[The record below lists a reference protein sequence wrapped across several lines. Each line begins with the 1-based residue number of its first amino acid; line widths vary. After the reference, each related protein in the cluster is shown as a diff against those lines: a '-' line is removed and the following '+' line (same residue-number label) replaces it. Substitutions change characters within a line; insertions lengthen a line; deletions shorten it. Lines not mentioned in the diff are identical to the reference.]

1 MSQHNHTLNLVVHWT
16 VYGAVALAC
25 AGVAVMG
32 ARLVWGVRHDETVD
46 HRLVCAALWLAALSG
61 AVTLAR
67 VFA

>member
-1 MSQHNHTLNLVVHWT
+1 MSQHNHTLNLVVHWS

-32 ARLVWGVRHDETVD
+32 ARLVWGVREDGTVD
-46 HRLVCAALWLAALSG
+46 DRLVCAALWLAALSG

-67 VFA
+67 VLA

>member
-32 ARLVWGVRHDETVD
+32 ARLAWGARDGTVD
-46 HRLVCAALWLAALSG
+46 DRLVCAALWLAALSG

-67 VFA
+67 VLA

>member
-32 ARLVWGVRHDETVD
+32 ARLAWGARDGTVD
-46 HRLVCAALWLAALSG
+46 DRLVWAMLGLAFLGGAGALVG
-61 AVTLAR
+61 
-67 VFA
+67 VFV